1 MSGREPFPATGVH
14 LDRPM
19 TDEELYAMVRIGNVR
34 AFDQL
39 YARYERRLFG
49 FVLRLLN
56 DRALAEEVFHDVL
69 LSMLHGE
76 EASFQEARFRAWLFR
91 VARNACANRMRS
103 KSRGEGALSRV
114 TLNEEAAAS
123 PEQRLVEEERAF
135 ALASAVRK
143 LPEALKDVFH
153 LRTSGLSYGEIAD
166 VLEVPLGTVKSRMN
180 ALVQQ
185 LQGEVS

>member
-1 MSGREPFPATGVH
+1 MVASASGS
-14 LDRPM
+14 
-19 TDEELYAMVRIGNVR
+19 TDEALYALARKGNVP

-49 FVLRLLN
+49 FLVRQLKE
-56 DRALAEEVFHDVL
+56 RAQAEEVFHDVM
-69 LSMLHGE
+69 LSIIEGE
-76 EASFQEARFRAWLFR
+76 AASFEQARFKAWLFR
-91 VARNACANRMRS
+91 VARNACANKLRS
-103 KSRGEGALSRV
+103 KLRGEGALARSQV
-114 TLNEEAAAS
+114 PDDLAAS

-143 LPEALKDVFH
+143 LPEALSEVFH
-153 LRTSGLSYGEIAD
+153 LRSSGLSYAEIAD

>member
-1 MSGREPFPATGVH
+1 
-14 LDRPM
+14 M
-19 TDEELYAMVRIGNVR
+19 TDEELYGMARLGNVR

-56 DRALAEEVFHDVL
+56 DRAMAEEIFHDVL
-69 LSMLHGE
+69 LKVVQGPA
-76 EASFQEARFRAWLFR
+76 ASFAEARFRAWLFR

-103 KSRGEGALSRV
+103 RSRGEGALKRAGLSDEV
-114 TLNEEAAAS
+114 AAS

-135 ALASAVRK
+135 ALAAAVRK
-143 LPEALKDVFH
+143 LPEALADVFH

>member
-1 MSGREPFPATGVH
+1 
-14 LDRPM
+14 M
-19 TDEELYAMVRIGNVR
+19 TDEQLYAMARVGNVK

-49 FVLRLLN
+49 FVLRLLG
-56 DRALAEEVFHDVL
+56 DRAQAEEVFHDVL
-69 LSMLHGE
+69 LSVLDGE
-76 EASFQEARFRAWLFR
+76 PASFAEARFRAWLFR

-103 KSRGEGALSRV
+103 KSRGEGALARAAFI
-114 TLNEEAAAS
+114 EEVEAS

-135 ALASAVRK
+135 ALANAVRK
-143 LPEALKDVFH
+143 LPEALSDVFH
-153 LRTSGLSYGEIAD
+153 LRTSGLSYTEIAD

>member
-1 MSGREPFPATGVH
+1 VFTSTDAMI
-14 LDRPM
+14 
-19 TDEELYAMVRIGNVR
+19 DEELYAMVRVGNVR

-56 DRALAEEVFHDVL
+56 DRALAEEVFHDVMM
-69 LSMLHGE
+69 SMLQGG
-76 EASFQEARFRAWLFR
+76 EASFKEARFRAWLFR

-114 TLNEEAAAS
+114 ALGDEVAAS

-143 LPEALKDVFH
+143 LPEALADVFH